1 MVRGSVVECRVY
13 PEVGPGEKAADVHF
27 EYVQAA
33 VFEAAALEEPRHH
46 VMASDTRSGDGG
58 ASEPRS
64 DLEDPPIYSD
74 RPQCLC
80 GPSEAYL
87 AARPRLKNLVRA
99 PPAARRCVRACL
111 PS

>member
-13 PEVGPGEKAADVHF
+13 PEVGPGEKAPDVHF

-33 VFEAAALEEPRHH
+33 VFAFEEPRHH
-46 VMASDTRSGDGG
+46 AMPSDTRNGDGG
-58 ASEPRS
+58 ASEPRG

-74 RPQCLC
+74 RPQCHC

-111 PS
+111 PP

>member
-46 VMASDTRSGDGG
+46 VMASDTRSGEGG

-64 DLEDPPIYSD
+64 VVVVS
-74 RPQCLC
+74 
-80 GPSEAYL
+80 SERDKDSFDEYL
-87 AARPRLKNLVRA
+87 NGLVTSSGDQVRL
-99 PPAARRCVRACL
+99 
-111 PS
+111 